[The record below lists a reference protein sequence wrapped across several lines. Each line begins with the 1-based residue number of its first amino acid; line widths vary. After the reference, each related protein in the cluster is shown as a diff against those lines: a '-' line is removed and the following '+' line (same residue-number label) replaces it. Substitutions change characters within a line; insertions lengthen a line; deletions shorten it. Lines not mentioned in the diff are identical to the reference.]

1 MAYLASDLFSGT
13 WENIYG
19 PTASW
24 QSNQN
29 TTMRGFTAF
38 VDGYGEEN
46 NGASISYEGSNYYE
60 WGYVFKD
67 TDLDGSLEISQSLA
81 AIFLSIIP
89 QYSNTSNL
97 FL

>member
-38 VDGYGEEN
+38 VDGYGDEN
-46 NGASISYEGSNYYE
+46 NGASIVYEGDNYYAVS
-60 WGYVFKD
+60 YTHLTLPTICSV
-67 TDLDGSLEISQSLA
+67 
-81 AIFLSIIP
+81 
-89 QYSNTSNL
+89 
-97 FL
+97 